1 MVLQKEGFDSEYMRS
16 TFESAGLRNF
26 FFGEAIA
33 VTFLGWKGGGGPCS
47 FQKGSSEMSGSVR
60 DISKHSVRCH
70 YHFFHTV
77 GILAPFTY
85 CVREIK

>member
-33 VTFLGWKGGGGPCS
+33 VTFLGWKGV
-47 FQKGSSEMSGSVR
+47 K
-60 DISKHSVRCH
+60 
-70 YHFFHTV
+70 
-77 GILAPFTY
+77 
-85 CVREIK
+85 